1 MDCKSVVRLPQN
13 AVLDSSDVTNLRAA
27 ANIYLTTPKP
37 GVTGRRFASSADYVK
52 YKKAASLAGSSA
64 SPVLPTQTNVITQ
77 LQNAGC

>member
-13 AVLDSSDVTNLRAA
+13 AALNSSDVMELRGA

-37 GVTGRRFASSADYVK
+37 GVTGRRFVSASDYVK
-52 YKKAASLAGSSA
+52 YKKAASLAGSSPSA
-64 SPVLPTQTNVITQ
+64 TLPPQTTVITQ